1 MVHIDSELVRLLM
14 RIGYAAAWQG
24 LHKEAV
30 AIFDGVGAVRPE
42 SEVPIIGAAVVAML
56 SGHEDVAVRT
66 LREGALGLNPD
77 SAQALAHLGVALRLR
92 GDEDEGTSLLQE
104 VASQTADP
112 DAAAMARNVL
122 ALSTEQLSRNSKSI
136 L

>member
-14 RIGYAAAWQG
+14 RVGYTAAWNG

-42 SEVPIIGAAVVAML
+42 SEVPVIGAAVVAML
-56 SGHEDVAVRT
+56 SGNDDVAVKT
-66 LREGALGLNPD
+66 LEEGALTLNPE
-77 SAQALAHLGVALRLR
+77 SAQARAHLGVALRLR
-92 GDEDEGTSLLQE
+92 GDEDEGIAILRE
-104 VASQTADP
+104 VATQTADP
-112 DAAAMARNVL
+112 DAARLAENVL
-122 ALSTEQLSRNSKSI
+122 SLSVDQLKPNLKV

>member
-42 SEVPIIGAAVVAML
+42 SEVPVIGAAVVAML
-56 SGHEDVAVRT
+56 SGNEDVAVQT

-77 SAQALAHLGVALRLR
+77 STQARAHLGVALRLR
-92 GDEDEGTSLLQE
+92 GDEVEGTSLLRE

-122 ALSTEQLSRNSKSI
+122 ALSTEQLSRHSKSI

>member
-14 RIGYAAAWQG
+14 RIGYAAAWHG
-24 LHKEAV
+24 LYKEAV

-42 SEVPIIGAAVVAML
+42 SEVPVIGAAVVAML
-56 SGHEDVAVRT
+56 SGHEDVAIKT
-66 LREGALGLNPD
+66 LRESALELNPG
-77 SAQALAHLGVALRLR
+77 SAQARAHLGVALRLR
-92 GDEDEGTSLLQE
+92 GEEDEGMALLRE
-104 VASQTADP
+104 VAAQEDDP

-122 ALSTEQLSRNSKSI
+122 PLTREQLNRNTQT

>member
-24 LHKEAV
+24 LYKEAV

-42 SEVPIIGAAVVAML
+42 SEVPVIGTAVVAML
-56 SGHEDVAVRT
+56 SGHEDLAIKT
-66 LREGALGLNPD
+66 LREGALELNPD
-77 SAQALAHLGVALRLR
+77 SAQARAHLGVALRLR
-92 GDEDEGTSLLQE
+92 GEDEEGLSLLLE
-104 VASQTADP
+104 VAAQTADP
-112 DAAAMARNVL
+112 DAAAMAQNVL
-122 ALSTEQLSRNSKSI
+122 NMSTEQLSRNTKI